1 LRRKSALGGEQGGVG
16 GVKGRFDAGIF
27 GVVGWEKIKP
37 SGVRAGGFGRR
48 VLHGKK
54 KKYGG
59 VEQGGAENGE
69 REKKVNPVPGGPLED
84 ECGSFHFSS
93 EVATT
98 VG

>member
-1 LRRKSALGGEQGGVG
+1 
-16 GVKGRFDAGIF
+16 
-27 GVVGWEKIKP
+27 
-37 SGVRAGGFGRR
+37 

-54 KKYGG
+54 KKYRG

-69 REKKVNPVPGGPLED
+69 REKKVNPVAGGPLED